1 MNKEVVLQS
10 LELFW
15 KGMLAIII
23 AMLLICVAII
33 ILNWL
38 TKDRE
43 KGLGKSILLAF
54 KSYDASKHA
63 FMLSAVS
70 IVAVLFGNGLILFL
84 NKGQIVNINSIMWA
98 IAIIGLVIAAI
109 ALLTGIMVIPFM
121 NYAKKHQQSIKKPLI
136 FSIFAYILSVA
147 AIVGACLIIVYLS

>member
-1 MNKEVVLQS
+1 MKKEVVLQS

-43 KGLGKSILLAF
+43 KGLGKSLIQAF

-63 FMLSAVS
+63 FMLSIVSAVM
-70 IVAVLFGNGLILFL
+70 VVFGSGLILFL
-84 NKGQIVNINSIMWA
+84 NEFQKLKISNIIYT
-98 IAIIGLVIAAI
+98 IAIIGIVIAAL
-109 ALLTGIMVIPFM
+109 ALIVAFMVIPFM
-121 NYAKKHQQSIKKPLI
+121 NYAKKHQQSIKCSLL
-136 FSIFAYILSVA
+136 FSILSYILSIA
-147 AIVGACLIIVYLS
+147 SIIGACLIIVCLA